1 MKGRA
6 LMLRKIQPVGLL
18 ITVGLLIFIGSNMEA
33 FIIVFIKLINTV
45 QKKCWKSGS
54 SRGRVVKA
62 SD

>member
-1 MKGRA
+1 
-6 LMLRKIQPVGLL
+6 MLRKIQPVGLL